1 MILASK
7 DTAPKNISRESSASG
22 VGVGIDGLS
31 VTYRQRQKLTLALDD
46 VSVNVGQ
53 GELLVLLGPS
63 GCGKS
68 TMLNAVAGLLTPDQG
83 TVTIAGQKVFQSQQ
97 PYINLA
103 SNQRNLGMIF
113 QSYSLWPHLKVW
125 DNVAFPLKRR
135 RLESGEI
142 HRRVG
147 AALELVRCE
156 DLKSQYPG
164 RLSGGQQQRIALARA
179 IVGEPA
185 VLLFDEP
192 LSNLDAN
199 LRRQLRDEIAALHK
213 RLAFSGIYVTH
224 DQGEALSLG
233 TSVAVMR
240 TAKVEQI
247 GNPEDIHDRPASEYV
262 AWFMGANIFDG
273 MVDSR
278 GLIETPFGRFETGRK
293 IPTGPARIA
302 IYPQRMHIERDDV
315 GTAVIALVKYLG
327 TSTEY
332 TIEANGQTINFVAPS
347 NTITLGVGDHVKI
360 SAGSNDVFA
369 FHPDN
374 SETLEE
380 PPPTGNGTINSTV
393 L

>member
-185 VLLFDEP
+185 VLLF
-192 LSNLDAN
+192 
-199 LRRQLRDEIAALHK
+199 
-213 RLAFSGIYVTH
+213 
-224 DQGEALSLG
+224 
-233 TSVAVMR
+233 VAR
-240 TAKVEQI
+240 A
-247 GNPEDIHDRPASEYV
+247 
-262 AWFMGANIFDG
+262 
-273 MVDSR
+273 
-278 GLIETPFGRFETGRK
+278 
-293 IPTGPARIA
+293 
-302 IYPQRMHIERDDV
+302 
-315 GTAVIALVKYLG
+315 AVIEDLG
-327 TSTEY
+327 WR
-332 TIEANGQTINFVAPS
+332 
-347 NTITLGVGDHVKI
+347 
-360 SAGSNDVFA
+360 
-369 FHPDN
+369 
-374 SETLEE
+374 
-380 PPPTGNGTINSTV
+380 
-393 L
+393 